1 MKLNQRHE
9 EQAEGDKQT
18 KRDGKILRKKES
30 AETKYP
36 SEYDHDLELA
46 RGVRFQ
52 NLKRHQHND
61 ERHARLDAFD
71 RAVAEKNRA
80 ESNGREHGFKGNRAQ
95 PIPSGFH
102 PKLSCECDEKQCG
115 YPRGEAA
122 KHRWQGEKKRRR
134 KPQKRSSRNTCISFA
149 NCFHLN
155 KASARKQ

>member
-18 KRDGKILRKKES
+18 KGDGKILRKKES

-71 RAVAEKNRA
+71 RAVAATHPAASNR
-80 ESNGREHGFKGNRAQ
+80 REHHFKDNRPQ
-95 PIPSGFH
+95 PTPSGFH
-102 PKLSCECDEKQCG
+102 PTLSC
-115 YPRGEAA
+115 A
-122 KHRWQGEKKRRR
+122 
-134 KPQKRSSRNTCISFA
+134 
-149 NCFHLN
+149 
-155 KASARKQ
+155 

>member
-18 KRDGKILRKKES
+18 KGDGKILRKKES

-80 ESNGREHGFKGNRAQ
+80 EGNGREHDFKDNGAQ

-102 PKLSCECDEKQCG
+102 PKLSCECDEKQYG
-115 YPRGEAA
+115 YPKCEVA
-122 KHRWQGEKKRRR
+122 KHRWQGKQKRGR
-134 KPQKRSSRNTCISFA
+134 KPQKR
-149 NCFHLN
+149 
-155 KASARKQ
+155 

>member
-1 MKLNQRHE
+1 
-9 EQAEGDKQT
+9 QAEGDKQT

-36 SEYDHDLELA
+36 SEYGHDLELA

-80 ESNGREHGFKGNRAQ
+80 ESNGSEAGFKGNRAQ

-115 YPRGEAA
+115 YPRREGA

-134 KPQKRSSRNTCISFA
+134 KPQKRSSRNTCSAFA
-149 NCFHLN
+149 YCFHLDQ
-155 KASARKQ
+155 ARGGRQW